1 MLISVQSHP
10 LFTVFTF
17 NESHVN
23 DTRLLVLTESAGSD
37 GDNFFYQTTQ
47 SDLI

>member
-1 MLISVQSHP
+1 MLISVQFHP

-17 NESHVN
+17 TESHVN

-37 GDNFFYQTTQ
+37 GDDWFNYITLHF
-47 SDLI
+47 I